1 MIHDWERRLNAL
13 GVACCRANRLGP
25 SEEGIVPVVTGTQ
38 LHSLEPR
45 ADQTAQAMLNIFRSG
60 LAMAK

>member
-1 MIHDWERRLNAL
+1 MNAL

-25 SEEGIVPVVTGTQ
+25 SEEGIVSVVTGTQ

-45 ADQTAQAMLNIFRSG
+45 ADQTAQAMLNIFCSG